1 MRIRSSEGRAVELAE
16 RETGFDEDTGVDRNL
31 LLNPGNGRL
40 SPYAKA
46 AFDPDDPVSR
56 TARSIR
62 MSISSAATSA
72 APIRSLAVLNID
84 ASFEASVLAAN
95 LAITYAQGNVRT
107 VIIDATTID
116 ALHHELLGVSEGYG
130 LTAVL
135 NGDVDALSAIEP
147 TRVRNLFVLS
157 VGTASQN
164 SSLLLDGER
173 FHRRVMPL
181 LDSFGMMIV
190 DVGMAFED
198 PPAFCET
205 LDGAVLIVRRNRTT
219 IAAIQ
224 HLVGR
229 LGDMKTRVVGTL
241 IVG

>member
-1 MRIRSSEGRAVELAE
+1 
-16 RETGFDEDTGVDRNL
+16 
-31 LLNPGNGRL
+31 
-40 SPYAKA
+40 
-46 AFDPDDPVSR
+46 
-56 TARSIR
+56 
-62 MSISSAATSA
+62 
-72 APIRSLAVLNID
+72 
-84 ASFEASVLAAN
+84 VLAAN
-95 LAITYAQGNVRT
+95 LAITYAQGNIRT
-107 VIIDATTID
+107 VIIDANAVD
-116 ALHHELLGVSEGYG
+116 ARHHELLGVSQGDG
-130 LTAVL
+130 LTSVL
-135 NGDVDALSAIEP
+135 DGEVDALSAIEA
-147 TRVRNLFVLS
+147 TLVRNLFVLPI
-157 VGTASQN
+157 GTASQN

-205 LDGAVLIVRRNRTT
+205 LDAAVLIVRRNRTS

>member
-1 MRIRSSEGRAVELAE
+1 MRIRSSEGHAAE
-16 RETGFDEDTGVDRNL
+16 VAARETDFDDDAVTDQDMLLAPSDT
-31 LLNPGNGRL
+31 RL

-62 MSISSAATSA
+62 MSIAAATTSV
-72 APIRSLAVLNID
+72 APIRSVAVLNID
-84 ASFEASVLAAN
+84 APFEASVLAAN
-95 LAITYAQGNVRT
+95 LAITYAQGNIRT
-107 VIIDATTID
+107 VVVDANAIDARQ
-116 ALHHELLGVSEGYG
+116 HELLGVSQGDG
-130 LTAVL
+130 LTSVL
-135 NGDVDALSAIEP
+135 GGEADARSAIEATP
-147 TRVRNLFVLS
+147 VHNLFVLPI
-157 VGTASQN
+157 GAAGQN
-164 SSLLLDGER
+164 SPILLDGER
-173 FHRRVMPL
+173 FHRRVIPL
-181 LDSFGMMIV
+181 LDSFGMMVV

-198 PPAFCET
+198 PPALCET
-205 LDGAVLIVRRNRTT
+205 IDAAVLIVRRNRTA